1 MCYFSNKTLPFSLES
16 DYNYIMLLTFMYI
29 TIIVYRVYV
38 FKHAVP
44 LTDIRGISP
53 SPSSNY
59 LDPECKRTTEED
71 MLPSFDPFDDV
82 DKGSIA
88 EKKARIDDMDKGSIA
103 EKKAK
108 IDDMDKGG
116 IAEKKVEIDDVDK
129 GSIAENEAKTD
140 DN

>member
-1 MCYFSNKTLPFSLES
+1 
-16 DYNYIMLLTFMYI
+16 MLLTCMYTL

-59 LDPECKRTTEED
+59 LNPECKRTTEED

-88 EKKARIDDMDKGSIA
+88 EKKAK
-103 EKKAK
+103 
-108 IDDMDKGG
+108 
-116 IAEKKVEIDDVDK
+116 IDDVDK
-129 GSIAENEAKTD
+129 RSIAEES
-140 DN
+140 